1 MDLKNKIILITGASK
16 GIGRDICFALA
27 EKGSHVIMTSRTES
41 NLIEMESKIRSRGQK
56 ATAIPADLSSDDD
69 IDSLF
74 NAITEKFGRLDVL
87 INNAGI
93 GIFGKL
99 EDFPIEDFDR
109 MIRINVRAVYLCCQK
124 ALRLMIPE
132 KNGHIINI
140 SSVVGIKGYPNQ
152 SAYTAS
158 KHGVMGLTKSLAEEA
173 QEHGI
178 SVSVILPGGVD
189 TEFAYRARPDL
200 DRSILIPPEDISKTV
215 IYILT
220 LSDNSMVDQIYIRR
234 RTGKPF

>member
-27 EKGSHVIMTSRTES
+27 EKGSNVIMTSRTES

-74 NAITEKFGRLDVL
+74 NAVTEKFGRLDVL

>member
-1 MDLKNKIILITGASK
+1 MVLKDRIILVTGASR
-16 GIGRDICFALA
+16 GIGRDISYALA

-41 NLIEMESKIRSRGQK
+41 SLKEIESEIRAKGQK
-56 ATAIPADLSSDDD
+56 ATAVPADLAIDDD
-69 IDSLF
+69 IENLF
-74 NAITEKFGRLDVL
+74 REITDKFGRLDVL

-99 EDFPIEDFDR
+99 ADFPIEDFDR
-109 MIRINVRAVYLCCQK
+109 MITINVRAVYLCCQK
-124 ALRLMIPE
+124 ALKLMIPQ

-140 SSVVGIKGYPNQ
+140 SSVVGIKGYPSQ

-200 DRSILIPPEDISKTV
+200 DRSILIPPEDISRTV

>member
-1 MDLKNKIILITGASK
+1 MDLKDRIILVTGASK
-16 GIGRDICFALA
+16 GIGRDISYALA
-27 EKGSHVIMTSRTES
+27 EKGSNIIMTSRTES
-41 NLIEMESKIRSRGQK
+41 SLKEIESEIRAKGQK
-56 ATAIPADLSSDDD
+56 ATAVPADLAIDDD
-69 IDSLF
+69 IENLF
-74 NAITEKFGRLDVL
+74 REITDKFGRLDVL
-87 INNAGI
+87 VNNAGI

-99 EDFPIEDFDR
+99 ADFPIEDFDR

-124 ALRLMIPE
+124 ALKLMISQ

-200 DRSILIPPEDISKTV
+200 DRSILIPPEDISSTV

-220 LSDNSMVDQIYIRR
+220 LSDKSMVDQIYIRR